1 MPNDMPPG
9 TWIAELAAADPAA
22 APDIA
27 DKVAVRLEADL
38 AAASNRALD
47 APVTPEPS

>member
-1 MPNDMPPG
+1 MPNDTPLE
-9 TWIAELAAADPAA
+9 TLIAELAAADPAA

-27 DKVAVRLEADL
+27 DGLAVRLEADL

-47 APVTPEPS
+47 AQAAPEPS

>member
-1 MPNDMPPG
+1 MPNDRPLD
-9 TWIAELAAADPAA
+9 TLIAELAAVDAAA

-27 DKVAVRLEADL
+27 DEIAVRLEADL

-47 APVTPEPS
+47 AQAAPEPS